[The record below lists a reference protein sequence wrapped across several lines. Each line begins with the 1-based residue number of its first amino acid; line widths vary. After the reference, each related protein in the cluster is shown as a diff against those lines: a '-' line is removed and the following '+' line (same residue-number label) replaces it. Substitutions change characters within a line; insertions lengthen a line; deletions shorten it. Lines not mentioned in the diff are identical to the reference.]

1 MSRHGGIG
9 NVGIEG
15 IEPADLAARLMQE
28 YRIFTVAIDR
38 PGVRGLR
45 ITPNIYTT
53 TDELDSLVIAI
64 KDLST

>member
-1 MSRHGGIG
+1 MSRHGGVG

-15 IEPADLAARLMQE
+15 IEPADLAEILMKD

-45 ITPNIYTT
+45 ISPNIYTT
-53 TDELDSLVIAI
+53 TGELDSLVDAI
-64 KDLST
+64 RELST